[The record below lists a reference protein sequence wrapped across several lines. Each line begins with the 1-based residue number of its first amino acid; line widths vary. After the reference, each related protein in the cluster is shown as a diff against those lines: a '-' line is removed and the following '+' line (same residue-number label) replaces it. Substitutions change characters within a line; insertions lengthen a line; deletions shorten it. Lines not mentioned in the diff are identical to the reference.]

1 MRSTAVFALL
11 LGIFAAFAAAWSKED
26 HEIFRLRD
34 EVIKSEGA
42 NVTFYD
48 MLGVKPSAN
57 QDDLNKALRNK
68 GRELHPDKARKIFIA
83 NYAKNNGKKGKTPGV
98 KSTKGPSK
106 KEIDAHLKK
115 VTARYQKLS
124 VVANILKGPERQRY
138 DHFLKNGFP
147 AWKGSGYYYDRFRP
161 GLGSV
166 LLGVLVVIGGGVHW
180 FALHM
185 SWKRR
190 KEFVER
196 YVRHARKTA
205 WGDES
210 AIPGIPGVDAAPANV
225 PVNSQFDNGSE
236 EEEGEK
242 EPEFVPRN
250 RREARA
256 WEKDQRKKEKKP
268 AVAKKARAAG
278 ISTPKEVELT
288 SGPQGAKKRIVAEN
302 GKVLI
307 VDSVGNVFLEEE
319 TEDGMKGEFLLDP
332 DEESAPTIFDTVLF
346 KIPKFAYN
354 QTAGRILGKKEL
366 INEPLLE
373 TSDLPEDEAALQSA
387 TAQNINGETRKR
399 KTKAQSRVR

>member
-1 MRSTAVFALL
+1 MRSTAIFALL
-11 LGIFAAFAAAWSKED
+11 LGIFAAFAVAWSKED

-48 MLGVKPSAN
+48 MLGVKPNAN
-57 QDDLNKALRNK
+57 QDELTKAYRTK
-68 GRELHPDKARKIFIA
+68 GRELHPDKARKAFL
-83 NYAKNNGKKGKTPGV
+83 NSYAKNAAKAGKTPGG
-98 KSTKGPSK
+98 KSSKGPSK
-106 KEIDAHLKK
+106 KEIDAHMKK

-166 LLGVLVVIGGGVHW
+166 LVGVMIVMGGGMHY
-180 FALHM
+180 FALLM
-185 SWKRR
+185 GWKRR

-196 YVRHARKTA
+196 YIRHARKTA
-205 WGDES
+205 WGDET
-210 AIPGIPGVDAAPANV
+210 AIPGIPGANGVSASV
-225 PVNSQFDNGSE
+225 PVNSQQFDEGE
-236 EEEGEK
+236 EEQEK
-242 EPEFVPRN
+242 EPEFIPRN
-250 RREARA
+250 RKEARA
-256 WEKDQRKKEKKP
+256 WEKDQRKNSKKP
-268 AVAKKARAAG
+268 AAVKKARAAG
-278 ISTPKEVELT
+278 ISAPVETELI

-319 TEDGMKGEFLLDP
+319 TADGMKGEFLLDP
-332 DEESAPTIFDTVLF
+332 DEEPAPTIYDTLLF
-346 KIPKFAYN
+346 KLPRFIYN
-354 QTAGRILGKKEL
+354 QSAGRILGKKEL
-366 INEPLLE
+366 IDEPLLE
-373 TSDLPEDEAALQSA
+373 TSELAEDETAIQSA